1 MISGDFLSDLL
12 KHIWIKHIAEIVEKL
27 ILLDNDDDHE
37 KNIIERQTLLR
48 RVFAI
53 LVKRWYDKD
62 IVYNICDLI
71 IEVRKGSNQYL
82 IDETQLYYEDLV
94 ASAHKSM
101 NENFVLLLSTY
112 DAK

>member
-1 MISGDFLSDLL
+1 MITADFLSDLL

-27 ILLDNDDDHE
+27 ILIDNDDDHE

-53 LVKRWYDKD
+53 LIKRSYDKD

-82 IDETQLYYEDLV
+82 IDET
-94 ASAHKSM
+94 
-101 NENFVLLLSTY
+101 
-112 DAK
+112 